1 MSDYKK
7 VYKSISSTIEEQFPD
22 LVKIFK
28 TEFRKE
34 ALEWFTDT
42 YNELLKIKKDDPLFY
57 RKKVKLL
64 ESRLPELELVLKNI
78 SDVSWFEIWEK
89 LISDATDSIPDEVV
103 ETQSADRF
111 TVHEGDRVYIKL
123 TKMCKL
129 GIRSLQKTLHIGKTD
144 WKQSIPVKNIVRSRL
159 LESNKVLDTY
169 FYSEFET
176 IARSFDFL
184 FEKRVAK
191 DTDEKS
197 SEALK
202 INSSREFKIEVI
214 ITLEEHLRSA
224 VQLLKDVDGENF
236 EAIKEIKRECL
247 ETASLVDTAELKKE
261 TYQSTSLNQ
270 RIERQR
276 EKLGSHESTWDQ
288 FLKSQ
293 FTDLKIQLEIA
304 EFGEDAATAQTEILE
319 ILHELFRDY
328 CYLPMENGVTAA
340 KEILKKLKQSKS
352 KTLPSKLVESI
363 RSEVET
369 ELKDT
374 LLSPMR
380 NIEEQQKLVKKIQ
393 RIISDLQLEVQ
404 SFTEKTELAEVRE
417 LQKPVP
423 VIDLDEFLWQSIAAR
438 FIKQE
443 ALKELDPEGRKL
455 DVFIAEMSE
464 EVAEAIQIVDVNLMA
479 AIDSKDQNEEE
490 QSPLEIAVS
499 GLERAINLF
508 EQSIQLVRERQN
520 EYEKSVKEKLPNTLN
535 RLADLMLTKD
545 YDRFEL
551 QDKALQA
558 KETAL
563 NWRDKFDMLSETV
576 LEKIQLGF
584 RFLTSKLKKANK
596 SAAKYLGFSDDDD
609 AINKTVKRNLTEYL
623 SRFNIDNPL
632 PYVYKRLFDRE
643 FEIDQRF
650 FINPEQSFQLF
661 EKSYQDWKKEMD
673 VSVIIIGEKGSGKT
687 TLIRFLRDQF
697 LMDGKMI
704 SIDFDKT
711 YFSENELMKR
721 LNKAFG
727 YDEDLTR
734 SEFIEKV
741 ENKKSRTVVVIENL
755 NNAYVRNIN
764 GFGALESFWVIMAST
779 RDKVFWVTTSTRY
792 AWNFFK
798 KMSGADQYYT
808 HIIEVDNLDEERIKN
823 AILTR
828 HKSTG
833 YSLEFKPDKGIESS
847 RTYRKLLNDQQ
858 KSQDFLKDQYFEQ
871 LAKVAEGNISIAMI
885 FWMQS
890 VVDFDENTFTIQPLK
905 IADVDMLEVPSREVL
920 FTLAALVIHDT
931 LTSEQMA
938 LALHQDVSD
947 SRLMLTRL
955 KSKGILK
962 QDEQGYRLNHLV
974 FRQVV
979 RLLKRKNI
987 LH

>member
-1 MSDYKK
+1 
-7 VYKSISSTIEEQFPD
+7 
-22 LVKIFK
+22 
-28 TEFRKE
+28 
-34 ALEWFTDT
+34 
-42 YNELLKIKKDDPLFY
+42 
-57 RKKVKLL
+57 
-64 ESRLPELELVLKNI
+64 
-78 SDVSWFEIWEK
+78 
-89 LISDATDSIPDEVV
+89 
-103 ETQSADRF
+103 
-111 TVHEGDRVYIKL
+111 
-123 TKMCKL
+123 
-129 GIRSLQKTLHIGKTD
+129 
-144 WKQSIPVKNIVRSRL
+144 
-159 LESNKVLDTY
+159 
-169 FYSEFET
+169 
-176 IARSFDFL
+176 
-184 FEKRVAK
+184 
-191 DTDEKS
+191 
-197 SEALK
+197 
-202 INSSREFKIEVI
+202 
-214 ITLEEHLRSA
+214 
-224 VQLLKDVDGENF
+224 
-236 EAIKEIKRECL
+236 
-247 ETASLVDTAELKKE
+247 
-261 TYQSTSLNQ
+261 
-270 RIERQR
+270 
-276 EKLGSHESTWDQ
+276 
-288 FLKSQ
+288 
-293 FTDLKIQLEIA
+293 
-304 EFGEDAATAQTEILE
+304 
-319 ILHELFRDY
+319 
-328 CYLPMENGVTAA
+328 MENGVTAA

>member
-7 VYKSISSTIEEQFPD
+7 VNKLISSTIEEQFPD

-34 ALEWFTDT
+34 TLEWFTGT

-57 RKKVKLL
+57 RKKVNLL
-64 ESRLPELELVLKNI
+64 ESRLPELDLVLKNI

-89 LISDATDSIPDEVV
+89 LISDATDSLPDEI
-103 ETQSADRF
+103 EESQSNDRF
-111 TVHEGDRVYIKL
+111 TVHEGDRVYIKF

-144 WKQSIPVKNIVRSRL
+144 WKQSVPVKNIVRSRL

-191 DTDEKS
+191 DSDEKS

-202 INSSREFKIEVI
+202 KNSSREFKIEVI
-214 ITLEEHLRSA
+214 KTLEEHLRSA
-224 VQLLKDVDGENF
+224 VQLLKDIDGENL
-236 EAIKEIKRECL
+236 EAVNEIKRECL
-247 ETASLVDTAELKKE
+247 ETAFLVDTAELKKE
-261 TYQSTSLNQ
+261 TYQSTSLDQ
-270 RIERQR
+270 RIEKQM
-276 EKLGSHESTWDQ
+276 EKLRSHESTWHQ

-293 FTDLKIQLEIA
+293 FIDLKIQLEIA
-304 EFGEDAATAQTEILE
+304 EFGEDAAKAQTEILE

-340 KEILKKLKQSKS
+340 KEILKKLNQSKS
-352 KTLPSKLVESI
+352 KNLPSKLVESI
-363 RSEVET
+363 RDEVET

-380 NIEEQQKLVKKIQ
+380 NVEEQQKLVKKIQ
-393 RIISDLQLEVQ
+393 RNISDLQLEVQ
-404 SFTEKTELAEVRE
+404 SFTEKTEIAEVRE

-423 VIDLDEFLWQSIAAR
+423 LIELDEFLWQSIAAR

-443 ALKELDPEGRKL
+443 ALKGLDPIGRKL

-464 EVAEAIQIVDVNLMA
+464 DVAEAIQIVDVNLMA
-479 AIDSKDQNEEE
+479 AIDSKDQNEED

-520 EYEKSVKEKLPNTLN
+520 EYEKAVKEKLPNTLN

-576 LEKIQLGF
+576 LEKFQLGF
-584 RFLTSKLKKANK
+584 RFLTSKVKKANK
-596 SAAKYLGFSDDDD
+596 SATKFLGFSEDDEV
-609 AINKTVKRNLTEYL
+609 NKTVKRNLTEYL

-661 EKSYQDWKKEMD
+661 EKSYEDWKNEMD
-673 VSVIIIGEKGSGKT
+673 VNVIILGEKGSGKT
-687 TLIRFLRDQF
+687 TMIRFLRDQF
-697 LMDGKMI
+697 LEDEKMI
-704 SIDFDKT
+704 SIDFDNT
-711 YFSENELMKR
+711 FFSEDELMKR

-734 SEFIEKV
+734 LEFIEKI

-755 NNAYVRNIN
+755 NNGFVRNIN
-764 GFGALESFWVIMAST
+764 GFGALDSFWVIMAST

-847 RTYRKLLNDQQ
+847 RTYRKLLNDPQ
-858 KSQDFLKDQYFEQ
+858 KSQDYLKGQYFEQ

-890 VVDFDENTFTIQPLK
+890 VVDFDEDKFSIQPLE

-938 LALHQDVSD
+938 LALHQDISD